1 MRVTIRLDGEL
12 AEQVTAARAERG
24 IEMAAMVREAL
35 VAYLAADATPTPLLS
50 WRKPTPTVAHS
61 LDACAATLVEHW
73 PPEIQARLASEM
85 ARTRLSLKNF
95 LLGVVY
101 MWARRM

>member
-1 MRVTIRLDGEL
+1 MRITVRLDGPL
-12 AEQVTAARAERG
+12 AEQVAAARADRG

-35 VAYLAADATPTPLLS
+35 AVYLTADVPSIPPLS

-61 LDACAATLVEHW
+61 LDDCAATLVEHW
-73 PPEIQARLASEM
+73 PPEVQARLAGEM
-85 ARTRLSLKNF
+85 QRTRLSLKNF

-101 MWARRM
+101 GWTRRT